1 MESVIDKEK
10 QADWLRKQIEYLQSR
25 IASTIPTNNGVYA
38 IRNYA
43 YLIEGYRSDL
53 MELFKKD

>member
-25 IASTIPTNNGVYA
+25 IAATIQMNDGLSA
-38 IRNYA
+38 IQSYER
-43 YLIEGYRSDL
+43 LIEGYRADL
-53 MELFKKD
+53 MELFK